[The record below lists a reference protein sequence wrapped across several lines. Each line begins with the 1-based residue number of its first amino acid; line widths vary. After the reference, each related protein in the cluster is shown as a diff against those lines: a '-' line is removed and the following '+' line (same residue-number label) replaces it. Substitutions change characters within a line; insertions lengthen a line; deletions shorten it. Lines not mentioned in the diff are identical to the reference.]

1 MEKRSVKTTAEDP
14 TIPTRPGWE
23 GLRVWWLVS
32 GNETGSDNVLVNITH
47 FPPGKQH
54 EVHRHPDHEEVLYIL
69 SGSGL
74 HHTGDEI
81 IPVEQGAMTYT
92 AAGEWHGF
100 ENNTD
105 TPVQV
110 LGVWGGVSDYAEL
123 GYEVPSGAG
132 EP

>member
-1 MEKRSVKTTAEDP
+1 MEKRSVSTTTEDP
-14 TIPTRPGWE
+14 TIPARPGWE

-32 GNETGSDNVLVNITH
+32 RLETGSDRVLVNITH

-74 HHTGDEI
+74 HHTQEAV
-81 IPVEQGAMTYT
+81 IPVEQGAVTYT

-105 TPVQV
+105 EPVQV
-110 LGVWGGVSDYAEL
+110 LGVWGGVSDYEQL
-123 GYEVPSGAG
+123 GYEVPSDVA
-132 EP
+132 ES

>member
-1 MEKRSVKTTAEDP
+1 M
-14 TIPTRPGWE
+14 
-23 GLRVWWLVS
+23 
-32 GNETGSDNVLVNITH
+32 LVNITH

-74 HHTGDEI
+74 HHTRGAV
-81 IPVEQGAMTYT
+81 IPVEQGEITYT

-105 TPVQV
+105 VPVQM
-110 LGVWGGVSDYAEL
+110 LGVWGGVWDYAQL
-123 GYEVPSGAG
+123 GYEVLSDVPES
-132 EP
+132 